1 MSTLEFPPPEPPRN
15 VYDMAP
21 ADCVTVGTAAVSI
34 WIRVSKLLIDLDCRK
49 MWTLLQNLRP
59 STSSLGHL
67 VSFRRYVV
75 FIHYPLVIR
84 CKNQICIA
92 RLDPEN
98 FVRLAVIG
106 KKSRFFFLR
115 RRMSSNDPDAGSEE
129 STGQHETRDQSA
141 IKRLAQPYKRD
152 TYPYYTN
159 QEERE
164 QEREREHT
172 ANGRYKKKNLK
183 VQSHPH

>member
-21 ADCVTVGTAAVSI
+21 ADCVTVGTAPVSI

-106 KKSRFFFLR
+106 KKSRFFF
-115 RRMSSNDPDAGSEE
+115 SSSPYEQQRSWRGFGGIYWTTWNKRPKCYKTSRSAL
-129 STGQHETRDQSA
+129 QTRQLSG
-141 IKRLAQPYKRD
+141 LY
-152 TYPYYTN
+152 
-159 QEERE
+159 
-164 QEREREHT
+164 
-172 ANGRYKKKNLK
+172 
-183 VQSHPH
+183 